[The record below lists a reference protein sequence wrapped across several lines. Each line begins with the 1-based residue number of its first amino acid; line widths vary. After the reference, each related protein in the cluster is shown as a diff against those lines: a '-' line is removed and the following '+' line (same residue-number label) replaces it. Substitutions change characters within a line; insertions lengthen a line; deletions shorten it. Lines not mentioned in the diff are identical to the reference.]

1 MNILERWNGLIEQ
14 LPPKDYKILA
24 TAILTDSDKPMISL
38 KYQYIADTIYTDVMH
53 LKQTNERKKKHRS
66 KNVPKTF
73 QERSEDVP
81 RTFQERSKNVPRTQE
96 ERKEGVPPCSPLPL
110 PPTPPNTNPPI
121 IPPSQEKRE
130 EALTGVCA
138 GACED
143 EQIPFEGFEP
153 LDPPD
158 SEVKRRKP
166 TIAERF
172 EALWAEYPKKN
183 GKKNAFESYQR
194 AIAAGVTDETIADGI
209 RRYKD
214 YIAAKRTSEQYILT
228 GSTYFYQWR
237 WQDIYDTVS
246 AAPTCREN
254 SGGDEFLNYLNEE
267 LEKEKAKREN
277 RWTEQT

>member
-1 MNILERWNGLIEQ
+1 MNIPDRWIAKLDM
-14 LPPKDYKILA
+14 LPPKDFKTLVM
-24 TAILTDSDKPMISL
+24 AILRDESEPEITGKL
-38 KYQYIADTIYTDVMH
+38 QYIATDIYVDRKRAEYHKLIVRKAKNKVTETSLLNHSVSHGDGH
-53 LKQTNERKKKHRS
+53 GDSHKQVT
-66 KNVPKTF
+66 VI
-73 QERSEDVP
+73 
-81 RTFQERSKNVPRTQE
+81 QE
-96 ERKEGVPPCSPLPL
+96 EKREASPPCSPSSFPPHPL
-110 PPTPPNTNPPI
+110 INSPYNPPLE
-121 IPPSQEKRE
+121 EKRE

-143 EQIPFEGFEP
+143 EQISFEGFEP
-153 LDPPD
+153 LEPPE
-158 SEVKRRKP
+158 SEVKHRKP

-214 YIAAKRTSEQYILT
+214 YIAAKRTSEQYILA

-237 WQDIYDTVS
+237 WQDIYDTAS
-246 AAPTCREN
+246 AAPTDREN

-267 LEKEKAKREN
+267 LEKEKTKRES

>member
-1 MNILERWNGLIEQ
+1 MNIPDRWIAKLDM
-14 LPPKDYKILA
+14 LPPKDFKTLVM
-24 TAILTDSDKPMISL
+24 AILRDESEPEITGKL
-38 KYQYIADTIYTDVMH
+38 QYIATDIYVDRKRAEYHKLIVRKARNKVTETSLLNHSVSHGDGH
-53 LKQTNERKKKHRS
+53 GDSHKQVT
-66 KNVPKTF
+66 VI
-73 QERSEDVP
+73 
-81 RTFQERSKNVPRTQE
+81 QE
-96 ERKEGVPPCSPLPL
+96 EKREASPPCSPSSFPPHPL
-110 PPTPPNTNPPI
+110 INSPYNPPLE
-121 IPPSQEKRE
+121 EKRE

-143 EQIPFEGFEP
+143 EQISFEGFEP
-153 LDPPD
+153 LEPPE
-158 SEVKRRKP
+158 SEVKHRKP

-214 YIAAKRTSEQYILT
+214 YIAAKRTSEQYILA

-246 AAPTCREN
+246 VAPTCSEK

-267 LEKEKAKREN
+267 LEKEKTKRES

>member
-81 RTFQERSKNVPRTQE
+81 KTQE
-96 ERKEGVPPCSPLPL
+96 EKKEGVPPCSPLPL
-110 PPTPPNTNPPI
+110 PPTPPITNPPI
-121 IPPSQEKRE
+121 IPPYQEKRE

-138 GACED
+138 SE
-143 EQIPFEGFEP
+143 EEIPSGQ
-153 LDPPD
+153 
-158 SEVKRRKP
+158 RKP
-166 TIAERF
+166 TIQERF
-172 EALWAEYPKKN
+172 ESLWEEYPKKN
-183 GKKNAFESYQR
+183 GKKNAYESYKR
-194 AIAAGVTDETIADGI
+194 AITAGVADETIADGI
-209 RRYKD
+209 KRYKD
-214 YIAAKRTSEQYILT
+214 YIAAKHTEDRFILA

-237 WQDIYDTVS
+237 WQDEYNAVS
-246 AAPTCREN
+246 AAPTYREN

-267 LEKEKAKREN
+267 LEKENAKRESL
-277 RWTEQT
+277 WTEQT

>member
-81 RTFQERSKNVPRTQE
+81 RTFQERSEDVPRTQE
-96 ERKEGVPPCSPLPL
+96 EKREASPPCSPSSFPPHPL
-110 PPTPPNTNPPI
+110 INSPYNPPLE
-121 IPPSQEKRE
+121 EKRE

-138 GACED
+138 GACEE

-153 LDPPD
+153 LDPPE

-214 YIAAKRTSEQYILT
+214 YIAAKRTSEQYILA

-246 AAPTCREN
+246 AAPTCSEK

-267 LEKEKAKREN
+267 LEKEKAKRES

>member
-81 RTFQERSKNVPRTQE
+81 RTQE
-96 ERKEGVPPCSPLPL
+96 EKREASPPCSPSSFPPHPL
-110 PPTPPNTNPPI
+110 INSPYNPPLE
-121 IPPSQEKRE
+121 EKRE

-143 EQIPFEGFEP
+143 EQISFEGFEP
-153 LDPPD
+153 LDPPE

-172 EALWAEYPKKN
+172 DALWAEYPKKN

-194 AIAAGVTDETIADGI
+194 ALKDGVTDEVIADGI
-209 RRYKD
+209 KRYKEH
-214 YIAAKRTSEQYILT
+214 IATKHTEDKYILI
-228 GSTYFYQWR
+228 GSSYFQQRR
-237 WQDIYDTVS
+237 WEDEYDTAS
-246 AAPTCREN
+246 AAPTYREN

-267 LEKEKAKREN
+267 LDKEKAKRES

>member
-81 RTFQERSKNVPRTQE
+81 KTFQERSEDVPRTQE
-96 ERKEGVPPCSPLPL
+96 EKREASPPCSPSSFPPHPL
-110 PPTPPNTNPPI
+110 INSPYNPPLE
-121 IPPSQEKRE
+121 EKRE

-153 LDPPD
+153 LDPPE

-172 EALWAEYPKKN
+172 EALWAEYPKKQ

-194 AIAAGVTDETIADGI
+194 ALKEGATDEVIADGI
-209 RRYKD
+209 KRYKD
-214 YIAAKRTSEQYILT
+214 YIASRPDGKKYTLD
-228 GSTYFYQWR
+228 GSTYFYQKR
-237 WQDIYDTVS
+237 WEDEYDTNT
-246 AAPTCREN
+246 ADGKDEN
-254 SGGDEFLNYLNEE
+254 GKPAWMPQEDWEE
-267 LEKEKAKREN
+267 MNAVFG
-277 RWTEQT
+277 

>member
-1 MNILERWNGLIEQ
+1 MNIPDRWIAKLDM
-14 LPPKDYKILA
+14 LPPKDFKTLVM
-24 TAILTDSDKPMISL
+24 AILRNESEPEITEKLQFIASDIYADIKQLQQTSERVRKSRSQRYSNVTVTVTETLL
-38 KYQYIADTIYTDVMH
+38 KHNSNGY
-53 LKQTNERKKKHRS
+53 S
-66 KNVPKTF
+66 NVTETK
-73 QERSEDVP
+73 
-81 RTFQERSKNVPRTQE
+81 E
-96 ERKEGVPPCSPLPL
+96 EKREASPPCSPSSFPPHPL
-110 PPTPPNTNPPI
+110 INSPYNPPLE
-121 IPPSQEKRE
+121 EKRE

-138 GACED
+138 GACEE

-153 LDPPD
+153 LDPPE
-158 SEVKRRKP
+158 SEVKHRKP

-172 EALWAEYPKKN
+172 DALWAEYPKKN

-214 YIAAKRTSEQYILT
+214 YIAAKRTSEQYILA

-246 AAPTCREN
+246 AAPTCSEK

-267 LEKEKAKREN
+267 LEKEKAKRES